1 MLQSRL
7 PLRPRP
13 RRKPKGR
20 AGATRPRR
28 TDCQQTLADRAAD
41 LDQAHDHARRAR
53 ALLRHAGA
61 PQSYRRAHSLCKSI
75 DGARRHLLSMV
86 YRELAAATRALAG
99 PPAPLGS
106 PGSVRNVIDP
116 GPPAPETPGEPR
128 RGPPCRAA
136 LRLRSSR
143 SSQVW
148 G

>member
-1 MLQSRL
+1 MLQRRL
-7 PLRPRP
+7 PLRPTA

-28 TDCQQTLADRAAD
+28 TDSQPTLADRAAD

-86 YRELAAATRALAG
+86 YRELAAATTARTAA
-99 PPAPLGS
+99 A
-106 PGSVRNVIDP
+106 
-116 GPPAPETPGEPR
+116 APR
-128 RGPPCRAA
+128 RPPCPPHASA
-136 LRLRSSR
+136 TT
-143 SSQVW
+143 
-148 G
+148 

>member
-1 MLQSRL
+1 MPQSQNRL

-20 AGATRPRR
+20 AGAARPRR
-28 TDCQQTLADRAAD
+28 TDHQPTLADRAAD
-41 LDQAHDHARRAR
+41 LEQADDHARRAR

-75 DGARRHLLSMV
+75 EGARRHLLSLA
-86 YRELAAATRALAG
+86 YRELAAATRAPAG

-106 PGSVRNVIDP
+106 AGNAGNASDP

-128 RGPPCRAA
+128 RGPACQT
-136 LRLRSSR
+136 LGLHSSHRS
-143 SSQVW
+143 
-148 G
+148 